1 MPSGL
6 ALFTLVHVAISLAA
20 IVAGFVVAY
29 GLLVGK
35 RMDGWTAFFLA
46 TTVLTSV
53 TGFFFPVDHFM
64 PSHGVGIVSLLMLGV
79 AIYARYG
86 RRLTGVWRPIYVV
99 TALIAFYFNFVV
111 LVIQSFQKI
120 PALKALAPTQSE
132 PPFLVTQLVV
142 LVLFTVLIVVA
153 TIKFRNESAP
163 DRSITDSP
171 SRKTPRI

>member
-1 MPSGL
+1 
-6 ALFTLVHVAISLAA
+6 
-20 IVAGFVVAY
+20 
-29 GLLVGK
+29 
-35 RMDGWTAFFLA
+35 
-46 TTVLTSV
+46 
-53 TGFFFPVDHFM
+53 
-64 PSHGVGIVSLLMLGV
+64 
-79 AIYARYG
+79 
-86 RRLTGVWRPIYVV
+86 V

-163 DRSITDSP
+163 DGSITDSP